1 MLIIIKIAIKEV
13 IIKIDI
19 QNVIFFEKYNKKI
32 VEIYLNINTLRIS
45 IY

>member
-1 MLIIIKIAIKEV
+1 MLIIIKVAIKEV
-13 IIKIDI
+13 ITKIDI
-19 QNVIFFEKYNKKI
+19 QNVIFFEKYNEKI